1 MYERSSRQTATP
13 EEMNAAIRRALGVLK
28 GSDTPMSYSNI
39 AKRAAAYS
47 SASASFIEIYIKRL
61 SDMERA
67 DLTIP
72 KPVTPVTKRTGPS
85 LSRVRVGWKAWKIN
99 KRA

>member
-1 MYERSSRQTATP
+1 MYERSPRQMASP

-28 GSDTPMSYSNI
+28 GSDTPMTYANI

-61 SDMERA
+61 SDAERA
-67 DLTIP
+67 ELAIP
-72 KPVTPVTKRTGPS
+72 PPVVPVAKKGPS
-85 LSRVRVGWKAWKIN
+85 VNGVGGGWKALQF
-99 KRA
+99 KRQK